1 MARVRG
7 QTDGVGV
14 DEMIDL
20 VIGFLVGAAVTA
32 GVFAMYGN
40 PRAEQLE
47 EMLRQSPHRGRVK
60 LLETLLD
67 TIAREFPIAI
77 HGGEASGRQESIALI
92 EISLDT
98 FEASKGV
105 TVNDR

>member
-1 MARVRG
+1 M
-7 QTDGVGV
+7 V
-14 DEMIDL
+14 DI

-32 GVFAMYGN
+32 LAFAMYGN

-47 EMLRQSPHRGRVK
+47 EMLRQSPRRGRIK

-92 EISLDT
+92 EISLDI

-105 TVNDR
+105 KIEDQDSQGPQPAAKVS